1 MVHTAKYYADLEND
15 MIGFLERKFKTVISL
30 INENI
35 DLEIFKAVKFN
46 FHKSMGIWRF
56 YLKVDFIKLLGK
68 SEIEKSDYEEIEEKL
83 KIIVLKILGEK
94 ALEIE
99 LILIR
104 LDYRKD
110 IKVSKEERRIL
121 LKIYKKGK
129 KTSKFKEKH
138 TKYETTI
145 YYSNKSMSVTIYDKE
160 EERKC
165 KGECIEEYEENV
177 LRLEVRLQARHLN
190 GQKRRKKREKTL
202 KSYLDEELFNEYID
216 KNAFP
221 VFYRGNHYKINKIE
235 ELLINNKVKRK
246 DINNIIRFLT
256 QISHHGY
263 ENAINL
269 KDEEGN
275 ALLTPYKIRKYIKL
289 LEGLDI
295 NPFIIPMREHI
306 DMIQNKFC

>member
-1 MVHTAKYYADLEND
+1 
-15 MIGFLERKFKTVISL
+15 
-30 INENI
+30 
-35 DLEIFKAVKFN
+35 
-46 FHKSMGIWRF
+46 MGVWRF

-68 SEIEKSDYEEIEEKL
+68 SEIEKSDYQEIEEKL
-83 KIIVLKILGEK
+83 KIIVLEILGEK

-160 EERKC
+160 EERRS
-165 KGECIEEYEENV
+165 KGKCIEEYEENV
-177 LRLEVRLQARHLN
+177 LRLEVRLQERHLN
-190 GQKRRKKREKTL
+190 WQKRRKKREKTL
-202 KSYLDEELFNEYID
+202 KCYLDEELFYQYID

-221 VFYRGNHYKINKIE
+221 VFYRGNHYKIKKIE
-235 ELLINNKVKRK
+235 EILLNNKVKRN

-263 ENAINL
+263 ENAISL
-269 KDEEGN
+269 KDDKGN
-275 ALLTPYKIRKYIKL
+275 VLLTPYKIRKYIKL